1 MSTER
6 HKLDDASGHHITV
19 KVTADITVAG
29 ELATN
34 RIFGHGDTRQ
44 IIFVDMCGGSL
55 SISEITEDLAHV
67 IHLLSALTGHNIFG
81 FRCGERDAVL
91 TARLPRD
98 SASVEHN
105 NVTCMRAARVNV
117 GCPV

>member
-6 HKLDDASGHHITV
+6 HKLDDPSSHHITD
-19 KVTADITVAG
+19 KVTSDINVAG

-34 RIFGHGDTRQ
+34 GIFGHGDTRE
-44 IIFVDMCGGSL
+44 IVFVDMCRGSL
-55 SISEITEDLAHV
+55 SISEVTEDLAHV
-67 IHLLSALTGHNIFG
+67 IHLLSALTSHNIFG
-81 FRCGERDAVL
+81 FRCGERNAVL

-98 SASVEHN
+98 SVSVEHY
-105 NVTCMRAARVNV
+105 NVICMGAARIHV